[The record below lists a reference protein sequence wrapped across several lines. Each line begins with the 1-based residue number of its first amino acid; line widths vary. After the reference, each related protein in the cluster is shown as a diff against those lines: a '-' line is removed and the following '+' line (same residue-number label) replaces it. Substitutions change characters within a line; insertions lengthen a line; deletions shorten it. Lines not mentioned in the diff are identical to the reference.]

1 MCAKAKKEAP
11 EAKAQAP
18 AEKVTPRFMAL
29 YNDEIKAKLF
39 KDLQKTNVHL
49 VPKLEK
55 IVVSMGVGIATED
68 AAHVQNAAADLA
80 IITGQKPIIT
90 KATKSVSNFKLREG
104 NQVGCKVTLRGAR
117 MYEFLERLICIA
129 LPRIRDFRGISAK
142 GFDGNGNFS
151 FGLNDQLVFPEINPD
166 KVKRQQ
172 GMNITFVTNTTSDAD
187 CKAMLKEFGMPF
199 VKNTN
204 AK

>member
-1 MCAKAKKEAP
+1 MSEKAKKKAP
-11 EAKAQAP
+11 EAQAP

-29 YNDEIKAKLF
+29 YNDEIRARLLKS
-39 KDLQKTNVHL
+39 LQKTNVHL

-55 IVVSMGVGIATED
+55 IVVSMGVGIATQD

-80 IITGQKPIIT
+80 TITGQKPVIT

-104 NQVGCKVTLRGAR
+104 NQVGCKVTLRGSR
-117 MYEFLERLICIA
+117 MYEFMERLICVV

-151 FGLNDQLVFPEINPD
+151 FGLDDQLVFPEINPD
-166 KVKRQQ
+166 KVKRNQ
-172 GMNITFVTNTTSDAD
+172 GMNITFVTTTSSDSD
-187 CKAMLKEFGMPF
+187 CKALLTEFGMPF

-204 AK
+204 K

>member
-1 MCAKAKKEAP
+1 MITSTLYDFYKNTVVDQLKASRGYKNA
-11 EAKAQAP
+11 
-18 AEKVTPRFMAL
+18 M
-29 YNDEIKAKLF
+29 EI
-39 KDLQKTNVHL
+39 
-49 VPKLEK
+49 PKLVK
-55 IVVSMGVGIATED
+55 IVVNTGVGTDKDREALQATVETL
-68 AAHVQNAAADLA
+68 AA
-80 IITGQKPIIT
+80 ITGQKPVIT

-172 GMNITFVTNTTSDAD
+172 GMNITFVTSTTSDAD

>member
-11 EAKAQAP
+11 EAKASAP

-39 KDLQKTNVHL
+39 KELKKENVHL

-80 IITGQKPIIT
+80 IITGQKPVIT

-117 MYEFLERLICIA
+117 MYEFL
-129 LPRIRDFRGISAK
+129 
-142 GFDGNGNFS
+142 
-151 FGLNDQLVFPEINPD
+151 
-166 KVKRQQ
+166 
-172 GMNITFVTNTTSDAD
+172 
-187 CKAMLKEFGMPF
+187 KE
-199 VKNTN
+199 
-204 AK
+204 AE